1 MRNQVYL
8 MMSMLILSFAVLLVG
23 CGDNQA
29 APVNG
34 PEAQFI
40 QTRGEAEIK
49 AEPDLAEVSVGIVTR
64 SYSAEEAARDN
75 AVLANAVL
83 DSLLDYGLQEEDL
96 RTGTY
101 RLQSQRVRPDQRP
114 PVEPRPPVEE
124 EPDVEEPAVEREEPG
139 VEEEEIYYQATN
151 EIVISTSQLDNIGEI
166 IDTAIGA
173 GANHVNYVNFDLED
187 PQELKMQALGAAT
200 EQALRKA
207 EVIAESAGETINRLH
222 SIEEEITDFTPF
234 RMREE
239 MVEAPMAEDAGPTP
253 IEPDEVTVRA
263 VVTAKFTF

>member
-1 MRNQVYL
+1 MRSQVYL
-8 MMSMLILSFAVLLVG
+8 MMSMLMLAFAVLLVG

-29 APVNG
+29 GSLNG
-34 PEAQFI
+34 AEAQFI

-64 SYSAEEAARDN
+64 SFSAEEAARDN

-83 DSLLDYGLQEEDL
+83 DALLNYGLQEEDL

-101 RLQSQRVRPDQRP
+101 RLQSQQLRPGQRP
-114 PVEPRPPVEE
+114 PVEPRPET
-124 EPDVEEPAVEREEPG
+124 DVEEPAVEREEPG

-151 EIVISTSQLDNIGEI
+151 EIVISATQLDNLGEI
-166 IDTAIGA
+166 VDTAIGA
-173 GANHVNYVNFDLED
+173 GANHVNYVSFDLED
-187 PQELKMQALGAAT
+187 PQALKMQALGAAT

-207 EVIAESAGETINRLH
+207 EAIAESAGETINRLH

-239 MVEAPMAEDAGPTP
+239 MIEAPMAEDAESTP

-263 VVTAKFTF
+263 AVTAKFTF